1 MGRATTPRNCKW
13 QPANGPSAARHGW
26 QWPGTLRVRLD
37 CCGHA
42 PGPRAGCGR
51 GRANCTSGI
60 SSPPFISRTTGATP
74 PPWRMCLKASK
85 ALIGRPIGAGIW
97 FNYALLVVWII
108 DAAWLWFGDQSYF
121 RRSKALSYAI
131 HGFIF
136 FMVINGAIVFAP
148 DYVRWPSI
156 AACGL
161 LVWAWFTSPARAR
174 R

>member
-1 MGRATTPRNCKW
+1 MTTGEWAIRGTAWLAMAGYFAGAFLLLRA
-13 QPANGPSAARHGW
+13 
-26 QWPGTLRVRLD
+26 
-37 CCGHA
+37 
-42 PGPRAGCGR
+42 R
-51 GRANCTSGI
+51 GRQKARRASCWGWAVACDFYFWHVLAAFHFRHKWSHANAI
-60 SSPPFISRTTGATP
+60 SHVAEQSNE
-74 PPWRMCLKASK
+74 
-85 ALIGRPIGAGIW
+85 LIGRQIEAGIW

-161 LVWAWFTSPARAR
+161 LVWAWSTSPARAR

>member
-1 MGRATTPRNCKW
+1 MTIGEWAIRGTAWLAMAGYFAGAFGLLRPRSRATRWVWAGACELYFW
-13 QPANGPSAARHGW
+13 HIIAAFHFAHDWSHAAAVANVAE
-26 QWPGTLRVRLD
+26 
-37 CCGHA
+37 
-42 PGPRAGCGR
+42 
-51 GRANCTSGI
+51 
-60 SSPPFISRTTGATP
+60 
-74 PPWRMCLKASK
+74 ASK
-85 ALIGRPIGAGIW
+85 ALIDRPVGAGIW
-97 FNYALLVVWII
+97 FNYALLIVWTV

-121 RRSKALSYAI
+121 RRPKTLSYAI

-161 LVWAWFTSPARAR
+161 LVWAWSTSPARAR